1 MLGRMFL
8 TLTRSPRLNAVLW
21 DAQYRLGVWD
31 RLDTATVTGGE
42 FAKMIAEHAP
52 LARILDLGCGTSVNL
67 PLEPGTYRSYHG
79 VDISPKAIKRARRLN
94 RPDSTYEVADI
105 LAYQPARAYDAI
117 LLREVIYYLTPQQI
131 HDLLTRLS
139 EHLSQDG
146 VVLIQVWSAET
157 NPDLK
162 AAITSTSLTLVAER
176 THENAVSRP
185 TVYALKR

>member
-1 MLGRMFL
+1 MLERVFR
-8 TLTRSPRLNAVLW
+8 TLARSPRLNAVLW
-21 DAQYRLGVWD
+21 DTQYRLGVWD
-31 RLDTATVTGGE
+31 RLDSGTATGGE

-52 LARILDLGCGTSVNL
+52 SARILDLGCGTSVNL
-67 PLEPGTYRSYHG
+67 PLQPGTYRSYHG
-79 VDISPKAIKRARRLN
+79 VDISPKAIKRARSLN

-139 EHLSQDG
+139 GHLSPDG

-185 TVYALKR
+185 TVYVLKR